1 MITDNYYHVSP
12 ESFMTEKIELD
23 GNEYYFAIAS
33 VRSNRERYNEAFDE
47 VMTDEFGRY
56 EVLYSYYLGD
66 ESAYII
72 KANDKLNIV
81 IFGFE
86 IDEWDKTTHWWIVK
100 DNIDFD
106 TTYTAYSRDYKAEL
120 SYMITESNANIPTDI
135 VGVKQITIDGKDYF
149 FVVWKEDNASNYS
162 NTSSYDKNWDRFQDF
177 VVANPYDI
185 WLEAELNEGIEMP
198 WYIYSDYIKFWIAE
212 YESTLEYANDFFND
226 EENYLSWK
234 SDNEAWLELT
244 RELYR
249 KEVNNFDA
257 QMERLEIT
265 ILYAKLIRQKVIDT
279 KYFLYQLEI
288 NEKIM
293 SGDFSDEYVA
303 LKWKGIETE

>member
-1 MITDNYYHVSP
+1 
-12 ESFMTEKIELD
+12 
-23 GNEYYFAIAS
+23 
-33 VRSNRERYNEAFDE
+33 
-47 VMTDEFGRY
+47 
-56 EVLYSYYLGD
+56 
-66 ESAYII
+66 
-72 KANDKLNIV
+72 
-81 IFGFE
+81 
-86 IDEWDKTTHWWIVK
+86 
-100 DNIDFD
+100 
-106 TTYTAYSRDYKAEL
+106 
-120 SYMITESNANIPTDI
+120 
-135 VGVKQITIDGKDYF
+135 
-149 FVVWKEDNASNYS
+149 
-162 NTSSYDKNWDRFQDF
+162 
-177 VVANPYDI
+177 
-185 WLEAELNEGIEMP
+185 MP

-265 ILYAKLIRQKVIDT
+265 IPYAKLIRQKVIDT

-293 SGDFSDEYVA
+293 SGDVSDEYVA
-303 LKWKGIETE
+303 LKWKSIETDN

>member
-1 MITDNYYHVSP
+1 MKKLPIILSILFLVLAFQFVSCDD
-12 ESFMTEKIELD
+12 ID
-23 GNEYYFAIAS
+23 
-33 VRSNRERYNEAFDE
+33 SN
-47 VMTDEFGRY
+47 
-56 EVLYSYYLGD
+56 S
-66 ESAYII
+66 
-72 KANDKLNIV
+72 
-81 IFGFE
+81 
-86 IDEWDKTTHWWIVK
+86 TTS
-100 DNIDFD
+100 
-106 TTYTAYSRDYKAEL
+106 TTNVST
-120 SYMITESNANIPTDI
+120 TTSN
-135 VGVKQITIDGKDYF
+135 
-149 FVVWKEDNASNYS
+149 NATPDDSS
-162 NTSSYDKNWDRFQDF
+162 SSSYDKNWNRFQDF
-177 VVANPYDI
+177 VVDNPYDI

-303 LKWKGIETE
+303 LKWKGIETDN

>member
-1 MITDNYYHVSP
+1 MKKILPIILSILILVLALQFVSCDDAD
-12 ESFMTEKIELD
+12 SDSTTTTTT
-23 GNEYYFAIAS
+23 S
-33 VRSNRERYNEAFDE
+33 TTTVTTTTSN
-47 VMTDEFGRY
+47 
-56 EVLYSYYLGD
+56 
-66 ESAYII
+66 
-72 KANDKLNIV
+72 
-81 IFGFE
+81 
-86 IDEWDKTTHWWIVK
+86 
-100 DNIDFD
+100 
-106 TTYTAYSRDYKAEL
+106 
-120 SYMITESNANIPTDI
+120 NATPD
-135 VGVKQITIDGKDYF
+135 D
-149 FVVWKEDNASNYS
+149 SS
-162 NTSSYDKNWDRFQDF
+162 SSSYDKNWNRFQDF
-177 VVANPYDI
+177 VADNPYDI

-212 YESTLEYANDFFND
+212 YEFTLKYAKNFFDD

-249 KEVNNFDA
+249 KEVSNFDA

-265 ILYAKLIRQKVIDT
+265 IPYSKLIRQKVIDT

-303 LKWKGIETE
+303 LKWKGIEIDN